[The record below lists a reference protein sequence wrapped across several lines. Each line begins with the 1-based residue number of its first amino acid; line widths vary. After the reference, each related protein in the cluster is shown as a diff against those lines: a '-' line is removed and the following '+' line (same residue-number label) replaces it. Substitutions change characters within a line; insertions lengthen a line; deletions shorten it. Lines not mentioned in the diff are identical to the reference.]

1 MFRSIRWTLQLWH
14 AAILAMALASFGTA
28 LYLVVSRAQLSQV
41 NAELERAARVL
52 ASGPPGPPPGEG
64 GRGKRK
70 PPWEKGGPPDAKFGL
85 EGPEPNGLPGPPRRG
100 PGGPRGPV
108 PEEWW
113 ARFPR
118 TVLQRIGQDEQ
129 DQLYFIIWGMRG
141 EVLQASSPSLEV
153 PPPDPQDKGQN
164 IEDSGVLHR
173 PSSEDRSGPPVVG
186 DPEFRQRGMLR
197 EVILHGPFG
206 VVVLV
211 GKSMRS
217 EEAAL
222 QQLRWRLL
230 GAGIG
235 VLAIGLCG
243 GWLLSRRVTRP
254 IRVISE
260 TARAISASDLSRRI
274 SVEEADSE
282 LGSLART
289 LNETFERLETAFAR
303 QVRFTADASHEL
315 RTPLSIIHSHA
326 ELALARD
333 RTAPEYRQ
341 AMETCLRAAKR
352 TKSLVDAL
360 LVLARAD
367 AGKLDLKC
375 ERFDL
380 REAAEEALAMV
391 TPRAQ
396 ERNVAPETNLQ
407 PVELEADRTR
417 ILQLLTN
424 LLANAIQYNREGG
437 RVILT
442 IGQEGTEVVLKV
454 EDTGAGIAAE
464 DQPRVFERF
473 FRADKARSREAGGSG
488 LGLAIC
494 QSIVEAHHGSI
505 SFTSR
510 PGEGTTFVVRLPL
523 TPGRAAPLR
532 SGGPDAQRP
541 SGPGAGNA
549 ATVTR

>member
-14 AAILAMALASFGTA
+14 AAILGMALASFGTA
-28 LYLVVSRAQLSQV
+28 LYLVVSRAQLSQMD
-41 NAELERAARVL
+41 AELEGAARVL
-52 ASGPPGPPPGEG
+52 ASGPPGPPPDEDGPGE
-64 GRGKRK
+64 RR
-70 PPWEKGGPPDAKFGL
+70 PPWEKGGPPKTRFGMG
-85 EGPEPNGLPGPPRRG
+85 GPEPNGPPGPPRHP
-100 PGGPRGPV
+100 PGGPPGPT

-113 ARFPR
+113 TQLPR
-118 TVLQRIGQDEQ
+118 TALRRVGQDEQ
-129 DQLYFIIWGMRG
+129 DQPYFIIWGMRG
-141 EVLQASSPSLEV
+141 EVLQASLSSLDVPLPDSEHRERTTEDGAV
-153 PPPDPQDKGQN
+153 VPFASSAVDSPPP
-164 IEDSGVLHR
+164 S
-173 PSSEDRSGPPVVG
+173 VG
-186 DPEFRQRGMLR
+186 DPEYRQRGMLR
-197 EVILHGPFG
+197 EVIVHGPFG
-206 VVVLV
+206 ITVLV
-211 GKSMRS
+211 GKSVRS
-217 EEAAL
+217 EQATL
-222 QQLRWRLL
+222 QQLRWKLL
-230 GAGIG
+230 GAGAG

-254 IRVISE
+254 IQTISE

-274 SVEEADSE
+274 SVSEADTE
-282 LGSLART
+282 LGSLAQT
-289 LNETFERLETAFAR
+289 LNDTFERLETAFAR

-326 ELALARD
+326 ELALTRD
-333 RTAPEYRQ
+333 RTAPEYKQ

-380 REAAEEALAMV
+380 REAADEALAMV

-396 ERNVAPETNLQ
+396 ERNVTLETDLQ
-407 PVELEADRTR
+407 SVEVEADRTR

-424 LLANAIQYNREGG
+424 LLVNAIQYNREGG
-437 RVILT
+437 RVTLT
-442 IGQEGTEVVLKV
+442 IGQEGLDAVLKV
-454 EDTGAGIAAE
+454 EDTGVGIAAQ

-510 PGEGTTFVVRLPL
+510 PGEGTIFIVRLPL
-523 TPGRAAPLR
+523 YGRVSSPPLPVR
-532 SGGPDAQRP
+532 R
-541 SGPGAGNA
+541 
-549 ATVTR
+549 